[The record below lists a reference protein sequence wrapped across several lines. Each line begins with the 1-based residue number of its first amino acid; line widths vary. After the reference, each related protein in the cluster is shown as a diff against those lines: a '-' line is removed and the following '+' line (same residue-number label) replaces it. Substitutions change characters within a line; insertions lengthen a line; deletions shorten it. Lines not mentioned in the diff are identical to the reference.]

1 MVEVLKP
8 SYVARENAN
17 DAAIVE
23 NSLAVMIELPFQ
35 QAVHCNRVEK
45 TCQRAEGIHTK
56 CDLSL

>member
-1 MVEVLKP
+1 MVEVPKP

-23 NSLAVMIELPFQ
+23 NSLAIKIELSFH
-35 QAVHCNRVEK
+35 QAVHSNRVEM
-45 TCQRAEGIHTK
+45 TCQRAEVIHTQ